1 MWILIIIWS
10 GSDREAASCIYI
22 MIWKDSHRYM
32 LVAFNPAL
40 IEREATDFFSSVFI
54 LYFYLGDY
62 FGEYVTNENV
72 YFCIYSI

>member
-1 MWILIIIWS
+1 
-10 GSDREAASCIYI
+10 
-22 MIWKDSHRYM
+22 M

>member
-1 MWILIIIWS
+1 
-10 GSDREAASCIYI
+10 
-22 MIWKDSHRYM
+22 M

-40 IEREATDFFSSVFI
+40 IEREATDFFFLLLFFI

>member
-10 GSDREAASCIYI
+10 GSDREATSCIYI

-40 IEREATDFFSSVFI
+40 IEREATDFFLLFLFFTFI
-54 LYFYLGDY
+54 
-62 FGEYVTNENV
+62 
-72 YFCIYSI
+72 